1 MTIKYILAA
10 AALAS
15 AVSTASAA
23 DMTRPVYKAVTPAVA
38 AYNWTGLYV
47 GLNVGYYSVSGSFTQ
62 PGFPVSS
69 DTGDGGFAGG
79 QIGVNW
85 QAPGSPWVFG
95 LEGDL
100 GATFSDRRDP
110 PSATVNTLRAHI
122 ETIGTARAR
131 VGYAVDRALWYVTGG
146 LAWADNEVTLR
157 GPAIGGSISTSK
169 AHTGW
174 TIGGGLEWAFADAW
188 SAKIEY
194 LYMSLGNEHYF
205 PNIVGAPGFG
215 IEFDI
220 QTVKA
225 GLNYN
230 FGAGKGPVVAKY

>member
-1 MTIKYILAA
+1 MLLRRQLCERRFRGVCRRYDAA
-10 AALAS
+10 RLQSRYARGRGLQLDRPLCRSECRLLFDFWRYHAAWFS
-15 AVSTASAA
+15 CE
-23 DMTRPVYKAVTPAVA
+23 
-38 AYNWTGLYV
+38 
-47 GLNVGYYSVSGSFTQ
+47 SGS
-62 PGFPVSS
+62 
-69 DTGDGGFAGG
+69 GDGGFFGG

-95 LEGDL
+95 LEGDV
-100 GATFSDRRDP
+100 GATFSDRGDP
-110 PSATVNTLRAHI
+110 PAATVNTISVDLKP
-122 ETIGTARAR
+122 IGTARGR

-146 LAWADNEVTLR
+146 LAWADHEVTLS

-169 AHTGW
+169 VHTGW

-194 LYMSLGNEHYF
+194 LYMSLGSEHYF
-205 PNIVGAPGFG
+205 PNIVGAPGFEIG
-215 IEFDI
+215 FDI

-230 FGAGKGPVVAKY
+230 FGGGKGPVVAKY

>member
-1 MTIKYILAA
+1 MTIKYALAA
-10 AALAS
+10 LACAS

-38 AYNWTGLYV
+38 AYNWTGLYAGV
-47 GLNVGYYSVSGSFTQ
+47 NAGYYSISGDITQ
-62 PGFPVSS
+62 PGFPTTSGN
-69 DTGDGGFAGG
+69 GDGGFFGG

-95 LEGDL
+95 LEADV
-100 GATFSDRRDP
+100 GATFSDRGDP
-110 PSATVNTLRAHI
+110 PAATVNTIRVDLG
-122 ETIGTARAR
+122 TIGTARGR

-146 LAWADNEVTLR
+146 LAWADHEVTLS

-169 AHTGW
+169 VHTGW
-174 TIGGGLEWAFADAW
+174 TIGGGLEWAFANAW

-205 PNIVGAPGFG
+205 PNIVGAPGFEIG
-215 IEFDI
+215 FDI
-220 QTVKA
+220 QTIKA

-230 FGAGKGPVVAKY
+230 FGGGKGPVVAKY